1 MLEEQKQQFMIPLV
15 RVIEDPNGAKDP
27 QLGQLNSRRYAR
39 TQLTWPVADELQNL
53 AREVQELLSQK
64 IGVTSVAEIYSDIRR
79 KMTMRREE
87 RKRASAL
94 AVVNNPEIDAKRRA
108 KKTESKAKAKKRKSA
123 SFAET
128 KLRYGQKGGNKRIR
142 QE

>member
-1 MLEEQKQQFMIPLV
+1 M
-15 RVIEDPNGAKDP
+15 
-27 QLGQLNSRRYAR
+27 S
-39 TQLTWPVADELQNL
+39 T
-53 AREVQELLSQK
+53 K
-64 IGVTSVAEIYSDIRR
+64 IGVTSVAEVYSDIRR

-94 AVVNNPEIDAKRRA
+94 AVVSNPEIDAKRRA

-128 KLRYGQKGGNKRIR
+128 KLRYGQKSNKRAR
-142 QE
+142 PN

>member
-1 MLEEQKQQFMIPLV
+1 MHISAEAFT
-15 RVIEDPNGAKDP
+15 GA
-27 QLGQLNSRRYAR
+27 
-39 TQLTWPVADELQNL
+39 ADLQNL

-64 IGVTSVAEIYSDIRR
+64 IGVGSVAEIYSSIRR
-79 KMTMRREE
+79 TMSMRREE

-108 KKTESKAKAKKRKSA
+108 KKTENKAKAKKRKSA
-123 SFAET
+123 SYADN
-128 KLRYGQKGGNKRIR
+128 KLRYGQKGGSKRMR